1 MKQGRG
7 HSSKGEGPP
16 QARGQIVNPG
26 GAGQIG
32 LVQAKPRAIENL
44 YAGRGDSKSPAS
56 KTTIHHCGSQGKR

>member
-16 QARGQIVNPG
+16 KAHGRIVNPG

-32 LVQAKPRAIENL
+32 LVQARPRAIENL
-44 YAGRGDSKSPAS
+44 YGGRGDSKSPTS
-56 KTTIHHCGSQGKR
+56 KVTVHHNGSQGKR